1 MQDSEAKKKW
11 QKENMFLLGLKLH
24 RKNDADILA
33 FLQEMGVD
41 KQKVVKQAVRE
52 YMERHPKP
60 FVQNDEAQTSE

>member
-33 FLQEMGVD
+33 FLQEMGAD
-41 KQKVVKQAVRE
+41 KQKIVKQAIRD
-52 YMERHPKP
+52 YMAKLGGE
-60 FVQNDEAQTSE
+60 